1 MQAFPAPVKGIGA
14 HRGGIASKN
23 RSTRDA
29 AIVFDIVLVACLS
42 VAARSG
48 FLPRR
53 WARLA
58 NVPIPA
64 RKLRLAPR
72 NATFGHHLVGCEFR

>member
-29 AIVFDIVLVACLS
+29 AIVFGIVLVA
-42 VAARSG
+42 
-48 FLPRR
+48 
-53 WARLA
+53 
-58 NVPIPA
+58 
-64 RKLRLAPR
+64 
-72 NATFGHHLVGCEFR
+72 